1 MTIYY
6 AAGPVRKNI
15 VTAAAN
21 HLGTDSRY
29 QGMPSAAYIIG
40 NAYTISREATLTGP
54 DNRELVE
61 ALKQQGIM
69 PMEEIYDTLSE
80 QSDRLT
86 IEVPIGQEF
95 TAAKMD
101 NLEKLIASRDTLLK
115 KVLGTDTLPIEQTDG
130 VLKFPWFPV
139 DGNAMVYSQLACAL
153 VRVATEATRIT
164 ARERPCESERFHM
177 RTFLLKIGF
186 IGDEF
191 KQARAVL
198 TQGLIV
204 TGRLRGLDHMS
215 DYLQYGPDA
224 LDGLIRLTRDGRSVV
239 LGPRVLLR
247 FPALH
252 QRV

>member
-1 MTIYY
+1 MTIHY

-29 QGMPSAAYIIG
+29 QGMPSAAYIVG

-61 ALKQQGIM
+61 ALKQQGFV
-69 PMEEIYDTLSE
+69 PMEEIYDALPE
-80 QSDRLT
+80 HSDRLT
-86 IEVPIGQEF
+86 IEVPIGPEF

-115 KVLGTDTLPIEQTDG
+115 KVLGADALPIEQTGG

-139 DGNAMVYSQLACAL
+139 DDNAMVYSQLACAL
-153 VRVATEATRIT
+153 VRAATEAKRIT

-177 RTFLLKIGF
+177 RTFLLRLGF
-186 IGDEF
+186 VGPEF

-198 TQGLIV
+198 T
-204 TGRLRGLDHMS
+204 RGLS
-215 DYLQYGPDA
+215 GSGSYAKTKTAAAVEEGGAGDA
-224 LDGLIRLTRDGRSVV
+224 
-239 LGPRVLLR
+239 
-247 FPALH
+247 
-252 QRV
+252 